1 MDTLSYF
8 LVFEI
13 EDEIYHYSFY
23 TVSSCFRKPVPCITY
38 LQKISLAA
46 FFFSKRDLHASRGKR
61 ERRIR
66 GPPPPPPPPS
76 QNWERG
82 TEEEEKSKITLPRT
96 VAFAQLFKK
105 NHIPNIFPKRE
116 AFLFVD
122 CFFFMFFSF
131 IVPKYCRKSYQSAN
145 KEVGEGGEKKIER

>member
-122 CFFFMFFSF
+122 CFFMFLLLLSFSEKHTKAQ
-131 IVPKYCRKSYQSAN
+131 IKRWGRGERK
-145 KEVGEGGEKKIER
+145 K